1 MKRTNL
7 IIGKINSGKTRGILL
22 NKVNESIKSNKN
34 LLILDNKEEYY
45 GTFAGE
51 LKEKGYNVLVLNL
64 KDSIKSNGFNPL
76 LLPYQYYK
84 EGNKDK
90 AIELINQLCLEICKE
105 DRNNAD
111 PFWENTAANYLC
123 GLCLALF
130 KDAKEE
136 EINLGSIQVMLT
148 QGENNFENTTVIKK
162 YFENYNVLDSAYIA
176 VSPTIFAPVETK
188 GSILSVLKQKL
199 NLYCMRE
206 NLLNLLCSNEIN
218 FKNIN
223 NKTAIFI
230 IGNEGLNRLTNIFIN
245 QLYSY
250 ITKNKLSFHFILD
263 NFDSLTKLLCFKSL
277 IEDATYYN
285 LNVDVAIRDINKF
298 EECYDKYLVN
308 LFENVLT
315 LNEELNSYKDIGDY
329 NEYPI
334 INEKKNAY
342 FDIVSFVNNK

>member
-22 NKVNESIKSNKN
+22 NKVKESIDNNKN
-34 LLILDNKEEYY
+34 LLFLDNKEEYY
-45 GTFAGE
+45 GTFASE
-51 LKEKGYNVLVLNL
+51 LKGKGYNVLVLNL
-64 KDSIKSNGFNPL
+64 KDSRKSNGFNPL

-111 PFWENTAANYLC
+111 PFWENTASNYLC

-148 QGENNFENTTVIKK
+148 QGENKFENTTIMKK
-162 YFENYNVLDSAYIA
+162 YFENYDVLDSAYIS
-176 VSPTIFAPVETK
+176 VSPTIYAPVETK

-206 NLLNLLCSNEIN
+206 NLLNLLCTNEIN

-223 NKTAIFI
+223 DKTVIFI
-230 IGNEGLNRLTNIFIN
+230 IGNEDLNRLSNIFIN

-250 ITKNKLSFHFILD
+250 IIENKLSFHFVLD
-263 NFDSLTKLLCFKSL
+263 NFDSLPKLLCFKSL

-285 LNVDVAIRDINKF
+285 MNVDVAIRDLNRL
-298 EECYDKYLVN
+298 EERYDKYLVN
-308 LFENVLT
+308 NFENILS
-315 LNEELNSYKDIGDY
+315 LNEELNSYENVGSY

-334 INEKKNAY
+334 IKENKNTY
-342 FDIVSFVNNK
+342 FDIVSFVNSK